1 MAVDAAGNSYVTGI
15 SEKNGIQRI
24 ATVKYAPSGQQ
35 LWAVQFEDH
44 STVVAIA
51 TDNTGGVYVTG
62 AANGDYIT
70 VRYNATTG
78 AQDWAAHYDGGGY
91 DREDGTATTHQQ
103 TRKDLKRLP
112 KAYLPLTSTTSSQPL
127 RRFLTSLPISFQPAY
142 GVTMKS
148 WKTFR
153 IGTWCWATPFVAL
166 THFTGSA

>member
-1 MAVDAAGNSYVTGI
+1 MKKSILNSGLQVLLFLFVCFPVLAQLPTVEWARRYDGTASTSADNQAIALAVDAAGNSYVTGI

-112 KAYLPLTSTTSSQPL
+112 KAYLPLTST
-127 RRFLTSLPISFQPAY
+127 I
-142 GVTMKS
+142 
-148 WKTFR
+148 
-153 IGTWCWATPFVAL
+153 
-166 THFTGSA
+166 